1 MLTVFK
7 ILLLVPN
14 VEHIALMRMAFVTYV
29 ASFWGARIASYS
41 IRLQARSDDIDL
53 KVFHSNFTKLN
64 AIVPSNSAAL
74 AQAFGKKRLD
84 RDDDGNRIFI
94 FLRSINLI
102 NDSSAAIGAVYIAF

>member
-1 MLTVFK
+1 
-7 ILLLVPN
+7 
-14 VEHIALMRMAFVTYV
+14 
-29 ASFWGARIASYS
+29 
-41 IRLQARSDDIDL
+41 
-53 KVFHSNFTKLN
+53 FTKLN